1 MTWSR
6 FIPAGAFVVLVI
18 FLGIGLTRDPSLI
31 PTEMI
36 DREMP
41 AFDLPEL
48 RDEAS
53 MVSDQDLV
61 GQVALVNVFGSWC
74 VACLQ
79 EHPTLMQLKQ
89 DDTVRLV
96 GVNWR
101 DTRPKALAWL
111 QRHGDPYDTIVFDE
125 ESDLA
130 IEIGVTGAPETF
142 IIDRTGRIRFK
153 QIGPITPDVWRR
165 TIRPVLDA
173 LAAEEVTTP
182 APINVEPRVDA
193 VAKTLRCLSC
203 QDQSVFESQ
212 STLANDFRQIIRTLI
227 ADGKADDEIR
237 DYFRERYGDSV
248 LMSASAQTALV
259 DAELIESRTEAV
271 SKTLRCVVCQN
282 QSIYD
287 SNAPLAQDM
296 RRLVRK
302 RVAAGDNDDEVRA
315 YLRYR
320 YGDYVLMS
328 PPLQLNTVLL
338 WGTPLGLVMIGLA
351 WFILR
356 RRGPRLPDDD
366 TMSDADRARV
376 AAALAEHEA
385 DT

>member
-6 FIPAGAFVVLVI
+6 FIPAGAFVILVV

-36 DREMP
+36 DRDMP
-41 AFDLPEL
+41 RFEL
-48 RDEAS
+48 TELYDETQR
-53 MVSDQDLV
+53 VSDADLI
-61 GQVALVNVFGSWC
+61 GEPALVNVFGSWC

-79 EHPTLMQLKQ
+79 EHPTLMQLHR
-89 DDTVRLV
+89 DDTVRIV

-101 DTRPKALAWL
+101 DGRDDAINWL
-111 QRHGDPYDTIVFDE
+111 QRHGDPYETIIFDG

-130 IEIGVTGAPETF
+130 IEMGVTGAPETF

-153 QIGPITPDVWRR
+153 QIGPITSDVWRD

-173 LAAEEVTTP
+173 LAIEELAAPTP
-182 APINVEPRVDA
+182 IRVD
-193 VAKTLRCLSC
+193 RS
-203 QDQSVFESQ
+203 
-212 STLANDFRQIIRTLI
+212 
-227 ADGKADDEIR
+227 
-237 DYFRERYGDSV
+237 
-248 LMSASAQTALV
+248 
-259 DAELIESRTEAV
+259 DAESLDPDSIALTDTDLIETRTEAV

-296 RRLVRK
+296 RKLVRK
-302 RVAAGDNDDEVRA
+302 RVVAGDSDEEVRN

-328 PPLQLNTVLL
+328 PPLQLNTILL
-338 WGTPLGLVMIGLA
+338 WLAPLLLVLVGAI
-351 WFILR
+351 WFVR
-356 RRGPRLPDDD
+356 RNRESPSRPK
-366 TMSDADRARV
+366 DALSEEDRSRI
-376 AAALAEHEA
+376 AAALAKSEREA
-385 DT
+385 

>member
-1 MTWSR
+1 MSWSR
-6 FIPAGAFVVLVI
+6 FIPAGAFVILVV

-36 DREMP
+36 DRDMP
-41 AFDLPEL
+41 VFELTELYDEGETLTDADLIGE
-48 RDEAS
+48 
-53 MVSDQDLV
+53 
-61 GQVALVNVFGSWC
+61 VALVNVFGSWC

-89 DDTVRLV
+89 DDTVRIV

-101 DTRPKALAWL
+101 DTREDAINWL
-111 QRHGDPYDTIVFDE
+111 QRHGDPYDTIIFDGA
-125 ESDLA
+125 SDLA

-173 LAAEEVTTP
+173 LAAEELTTP
-182 APINVEPRVDA
+182 APIRDRAPDLSDTTSPQAALTDLSEIDA
-193 VAKTLRCLSC
+193 
-203 QDQSVFESQ
+203 
-212 STLANDFRQIIRTLI
+212 
-227 ADGKADDEIR
+227 
-237 DYFRERYGDSV
+237 
-248 LMSASAQTALV
+248 
-259 DAELIESRTEAV
+259 RTEAV

-287 SNAPLAQDM
+287 SNAPLALDM

-302 RVAAGDNDDEVRA
+302 RVEAGDTDEQVRA

-328 PPLQLNTVLL
+328 PPLQLNTILL
-338 WGTPLGLVMIGLA
+338 WGAPLVLILVGGI
-351 WFILR
+351 WFFV
-356 RRGPRLPDDD
+356 RGRGAVMPPEETLSD
-366 TMSDADRARV
+366 TDRDRI
-376 AAALAEHEA
+376 AAALAEPERES
-385 DT
+385 

>member
-6 FIPAGAFVVLVI
+6 FIPAGAFVILVV

-36 DREMP
+36 DRDLP
-41 AFDLPEL
+41 AFELTELYDETERVTDL
-48 RDEAS
+48 
-53 MVSDQDLV
+53 DLI
-61 GQVALVNVFGSWC
+61 GEPALVNVFGSWC

-79 EHPTLMQLKQ
+79 EHPTLMQLNQ
-89 DDTVRLV
+89 DDTVRIV

-101 DTRPKALAWL
+101 DTREDAKRWL
-111 QRHGDPYDTIVFDE
+111 ERHGDPYDTIIFDG

-142 IIDRTGRIRFK
+142 ILDRTGRIRYK
-153 QIGPITPDVWRR
+153 QIGPITSDVWRD
-165 TIRPVLDA
+165 TIRPVFDA
-173 LAAEEVTTP
+173 LAMEEVT
-182 APINVEPRVDA
+182 APQPV
-193 VAKTLRCLSC
+193 T
-203 QDQSVFESQ
+203 
-212 STLANDFRQIIRTLI
+212 
-227 ADGKADDEIR
+227 DDERPPANAGLTDI
-237 DYFRERYGDSV
+237 V
-248 LMSASAQTALV
+248 LTDIDLI
-259 DAELIESRTEAV
+259 DARTEEV

-302 RVAAGDNDDEVRA
+302 RVVAGDSDDEVRD

-328 PPLQLNTVLL
+328 PPLQLNTFLL
-338 WGTPLGLVMIGLA
+338 WGAPLVLVLVGGI
-351 WFILR
+351 WFLTR
-356 RRGPRLPDDD
+356 RREMTPEPAAPI
-366 TMSDADRARV
+366 SEADRARI
-376 AAALAEHEA
+376 AAALAEQERDA
-385 DT
+385 